1 MKLKARN
8 SKKLELIRNSLEET
22 LNSEQ
27 KISFSPHLTLYAHL
41 TGCDPKKLQDE
52 KLITSTLLTSIIQ
65 GRMRLVNL
73 SVLKFRGGG
82 EGVTA
87 IGVIS
92 ESHIVVNTY
101 PETTSLTLDVY
112 ACSGYPI
119 NVMYEFLRRF
129 KPKDVEFV
137 ILPRGI
143 KDENVQSRVVLGEE
157 DIKDE
162 KLRRWMKK
170 RNLLPLINTSEEFLI
185 LANLIGFVFGD
196 GHLHEDLNCVAI
208 WQKNRHVLWMMKKK
222 LERIGVNANI
232 KPRVSKSGEKV
243 FELYISDKNLCK
255 LLFLLGTP
263 KGSKTKQKISLPE
276 WVKKDSL
283 PICAAFLSSFLFSE
297 LSKPKS
303 RYISKGTIIPYITFT
318 LSTKPENEK
327 NMEKF
332 IKEFRKVLEKFYI
345 KVNKI
350 RKERYGKGVKFI
362 LQIKGS
368 KNNLMRLQAL
378 VSLTKIFPLNM
389 FNPSFKLSQIPAL
402 YPENSEFY
410 KIIDYLLECGVS
422 CREEII
428 SKTKISSQNGYKW
441 LKLLNHHNIISK
453 ERRGRKVFVRLNINF
468 K

>member
-41 TGCDPKKLQDE
+41 TGYDPKKLQDE

-243 FELYISDKNLCK
+243 FELYISDKNL
-255 LLFLLGTP
+255 
-263 KGSKTKQKISLPE
+263 
-276 WVKKDSL
+276 
-283 PICAAFLSSFLFSE
+283 
-297 LSKPKS
+297 
-303 RYISKGTIIPYITFT
+303 TF
-318 LSTKPENEK
+318 K
-327 NMEKF
+327 N
-332 IKEFRKVLEKFYI
+332 
-345 KVNKI
+345 
-350 RKERYGKGVKFI
+350 
-362 LQIKGS
+362 
-368 KNNLMRLQAL
+368 
-378 VSLTKIFPLNM
+378 
-389 FNPSFKLSQIPAL
+389 
-402 YPENSEFY
+402 
-410 KIIDYLLECGVS
+410 
-422 CREEII
+422 
-428 SKTKISSQNGYKW
+428 
-441 LKLLNHHNIISK
+441 
-453 ERRGRKVFVRLNINF
+453 
-468 K
+468 